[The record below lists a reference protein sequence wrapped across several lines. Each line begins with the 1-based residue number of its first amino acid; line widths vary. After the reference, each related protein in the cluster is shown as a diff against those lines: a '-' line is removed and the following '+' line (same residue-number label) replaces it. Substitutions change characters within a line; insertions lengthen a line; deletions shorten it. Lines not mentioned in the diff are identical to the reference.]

1 MLVSDLL
8 SLQQETVREEEEE
21 VPRIDVEIP
30 RCVAQLGSEPNFIKL
45 PNFLSIETRQS
56 NPCFF
61 LQSRHRMSV
70 FLSFFRPFDEAVY
83 EDEAEDDGEILD
95 EDGRARLKLK
105 VHYASSPKEHFFDS
119 NITRTILF
127 LKTW

>member
-1 MLVSDLL
+1 
-8 SLQQETVREEEEE
+8 
-21 VPRIDVEIP
+21 
-30 RCVAQLGSEPNFIKL
+30 
-45 PNFLSIETRQS
+45 
-56 NPCFF
+56 
-61 LQSRHRMSV
+61 MSV